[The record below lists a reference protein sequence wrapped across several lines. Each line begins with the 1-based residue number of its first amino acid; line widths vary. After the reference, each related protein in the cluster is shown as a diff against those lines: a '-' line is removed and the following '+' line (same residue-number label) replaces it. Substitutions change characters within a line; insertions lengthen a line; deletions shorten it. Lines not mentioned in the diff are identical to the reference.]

1 MRAATGQRVQ
11 AAMAQR
17 TCGEHHEATPAK
29 QLNCFVRSIALIE
42 RVGNA
47 LGTLAFTWATVVL
60 LGGYPTVLRPMDD
73 FWFAT
78 TIVFLEAARMFSRN
92 NRLDYQV
99 FFYTRGAVRP
109 VGWNGLLVVVCLSNV
124 LVNLIIM
131 TRKKRKYSPTVMD
144 EFRRAMITMLILTAA
159 IRQILSVGALKLLS
173 ETLRRFAS
181 LWSPLVAIIL
191 LVPPMTY
198 GNDNFSIGEWMVF
211 LLLFLVV
218 LLLTVSRLRYPRIIK
233 LVDSTLGRKLA
244 SWRRLILNLCMLASL
259 VMVLFVQDDPVCLGL
274 MMGYELY
281 ALVVVSFGN
290 LQIPA
295 AIARVVLALLRLV
308 PHNYYGHD
316 MNNPAKMNLGP
327 SLYIFY
333 GMVLGQGILYIV
345 ACLFEI
351 FSFFPRRSIA
361 RRVGFRGQWGVECIN
376 LYYAY
381 AFEKYMNGDV
391 LAPKKMS
398 LNRFAMDCLHS
409 YSPKMQLHGVRIMH
423 GLLQRELSKTRTFS
437 KLTTSTETMVKLI
450 KMLDWTSPENSTVRL
465 YAAKVIAELSK
476 SLRVTAIPGTVQIVS
491 ALLNYGN
498 QHKRGNPLLDSD
510 GEQGEVYDSTL
521 NITDNIE
528 KCLNAVSG
536 SGNLLE
542 TQEDST
548 GQLRSFRHKCWIL
561 RCWQRIS
568 ESWEIPQEEP
578 LTEQALLPVLAMT
591 IIYNLAGYDQDNCL
605 EISRASELIPKI
617 IGFTSYCRS
626 NTTYAD
632 AGSNVLVKSS
642 LKLLNRLTSID
653 GEIGTTLRHN
663 ISRHPFLLGNLAE
676 ILRDS
681 TSSPELR
688 KLGAGILRNLA
699 VDVNTRQEIG
709 RIQVVINGLM
719 QTFLMPDGLS
729 TSTNA
734 DPLLR
739 KVAGQALAMLAM
751 DSIDNCL
758 AMLREKRFAF
768 IKELTAIIHL
778 DRYRCVSASLLRSMC
793 LHARHELQLSDLKEL
808 SYALREVLEKVL
820 VANRAEIGFLVGL
833 SSEICKTVPD
843 DFARE
848 LGHGQIKQ
856 TFVKCLVDAL
866 NENMEVS
873 DACPEISRSILEQ
886 TITMMEYDSG
896 YASYFNHHHMSKALS
911 MMEQM
916 ACCSANYNI
925 FVGDARLTE
934 AKEPLSSL
942 VARAKQLMAFR

>member
-1 MRAATGQRVQ
+1 
-11 AAMAQR
+11 MAQR

-124 LVNLIIM
+124 L
-131 TRKKRKYSPTVMD
+131 
-144 EFRRAMITMLILTAA
+144 
-159 IRQILSVGALKLLS
+159 
-173 ETLRRFAS
+173 
-181 LWSPLVAIIL
+181 
-191 LVPPMTY
+191 
-198 GNDNFSIGEWMVF
+198 
-211 LLLFLVV
+211 
-218 LLLTVSRLRYPRIIK
+218 
-233 LVDSTLGRKLA
+233 
-244 SWRRLILNLCMLASL
+244 
-259 VMVLFVQDDPVCLGL
+259 
-274 MMGYELY
+274 
-281 ALVVVSFGN
+281 
-290 LQIPA
+290 
-295 AIARVVLALLRLV
+295 
-308 PHNYYGHD
+308 
-316 MNNPAKMNLGP
+316 
-327 SLYIFY
+327 
-333 GMVLGQGILYIV
+333 
-345 ACLFEI
+345 
-351 FSFFPRRSIA
+351 
-361 RRVGFRGQWGVECIN
+361 
-376 LYYAY
+376 
-381 AFEKYMNGDV
+381 
-391 LAPKKMS
+391 
-398 LNRFAMDCLHS
+398 
-409 YSPKMQLHGVRIMH
+409 
-423 GLLQRELSKTRTFS
+423 
-437 KLTTSTETMVKLI
+437 
-450 KMLDWTSPENSTVRL
+450 
-465 YAAKVIAELSK
+465 
-476 SLRVTAIPGTVQIVS
+476 
-491 ALLNYGN
+491 
-498 QHKRGNPLLDSD
+498 
-510 GEQGEVYDSTL
+510 
-521 NITDNIE
+521 
-528 KCLNAVSG
+528 
-536 SGNLLE
+536 
-542 TQEDST
+542 
-548 GQLRSFRHKCWIL
+548 
-561 RCWQRIS
+561 
-568 ESWEIPQEEP
+568 EEP